1 MEIIEHYGK
10 AIIALGAIAAAIT
23 ILIFVAKKISN
34 KTTSAVNGIDYEDT
48 INKAASEGIVN
59 GETK

>member
-10 AIIALGAIAAAIT
+10 AIIALGAIAAAVT
-23 ILIFVAKKISN
+23 ILVFVTKKISS
-34 KTTSAVNGIDYEDT
+34 KTTSAVSDINYDNT
-48 INKAASEGIVN
+48 IKEAASVGVT

>member
-10 AIIALGAIAAAIT
+10 AIIALGAIAAAVT
-23 ILIFVAKKISN
+23 ILVFVTKKISS
-34 KTTSAVNGIDYEDT
+34 KTTSAVSD
-48 INKAASEGIVN
+48 INYDNAIKEAASAGVT